1 MRIPHRIATA
11 VAAAALL
18 IGVLGAAAPSARA
31 TPSACVAYLNVE
43 GYGSMIAGTAC
54 GYGAAG
60 PAGVSA
66 CRSLLTGVDGVPA
79 PIAQRA
85 CAYAAA

>member
-1 MRIPHRIATA
+1 MRFSRRI
-11 VAAAALL
+11 AAAAGIAALT
-18 IGVLGAAAPSARA
+18 LGALAAGPTAQA
-31 TPSACVAYLNVE
+31 TPSSCVAYLNVE
-43 GYGSMIAGTAC
+43 GYGSMTSGTAC
-54 GYGAAG
+54 GYGANG

-66 CRSLLTGVDGVPA
+66 CRSLLTGTEGVPA

>member
-1 MRIPHRIATA
+1 
-11 VAAAALL
+11 
-18 IGVLGAAAPSARA
+18 
-31 TPSACVAYLNVE
+31 
-43 GYGSMIAGTAC
+43 MIAGTAC
-54 GYGAAG
+54 GYGAGG